1 MSPHLLNK
9 QCLSRLIPLIGEPQ
23 RCWIPRRDEGTGFS
37 TVASHEVV
45 EFFISPSDPEDEL
58 LPIVSDQKSCS
69 SVGPEQGIDLRT
81 RIAG

>member
-1 MSPHLLNK
+1 M
-9 QCLSRLIPLIGEPQ
+9 
-23 RCWIPRRDEGTGFS
+23 
-37 TVASHEVV
+37 ASHEVV